1 MKYIWRLLIIAV
13 LIAAGALI
21 IPALTEAY
29 GSGAPY
35 YGQTTNMDKWQNPLP
50 FVAGVGIVASA
61 LSALFWRLSISKP

>member
-1 MKYIWRLLIIAV
+1 MKYVWRLLVFAV
-13 LIAAGALI
+13 LVTAGALI

-50 FVAGVGIVASA
+50 FVAGVGIVALA
-61 LSALFWRLSISKP
+61 LSVLFWRLSTPKP